1 MEKIIVANY
10 RYFVSGGPE
19 VYMFKFMDNSQKIG
33 YESIPFSVNY
43 SKNIE
48 STYDKYFISNRGG
61 DSVYYDD
68 IKKTPKTIIKIL
80 QGAFYNKEAYNNI
93 TKLINDEHPK
103 VLYALQV
110 INTLSPSIFKAAK
123 KKGLKVIH
131 RISDFNLV
139 CPRSD
144 LLLGDNVCDLC
155 INGQFKNGIRN
166 RCFHNSKLATII
178 RCISMK
184 YHRRHKLYKYVDY
197 FVTPTEFTKELLIR
211 GGFNPNKI
219 VCIPTFINAQN
230 IKPNYTNNNYFLFL
244 GRLSHEKGAIY
255 AILAMKYILN
265 FETKLVITGK
275 LTDKDIEIKNIIKE
289 NNLENKIE
297 FVGFKRDKEL
307 ESLIS
312 NAICTVNPAIWYE
325 NMPNSII
332 EAYAYGKPVIASNI
346 GCFKE
351 IVEDGKTGLLFEPK
365 NEIDLSNK
373 MNYFL
378 ENPNATIDMGK
389 AARKLVLDKYS
400 PENHMNK
407 LKKIFED

>member
-197 FVTPTEFTKELLIR
+197 FVTPTEFTRELLIR

-351 IVEDGKTGLLFEPK
+351 LFFGK
-365 NEIDLSNK
+365 SQCH
-373 MNYFL
+373 Y
-378 ENPNATIDMGK
+378 
-389 AARKLVLDKYS
+389 
-400 PENHMNK
+400 
-407 LKKIFED
+407 